1 MSATRRRFLQSAL
14 AGSAL
19 LSSSAT
25 VPQLLAQ
32 TAAASRAPSNKQSG
46 EKILVVVQLTGG
58 NDGLNTVIPFA
69 DPAYAKNRI
78 ALGIDKSTV
87 LKLDGAV
94 GLHPNMKGFAELFNK
109 GKLAVVQG
117 VGYPNPDRSHFSS
130 MDIWHTAQHNQTG
143 ERNVERQ
150 RDGWLG
156 RVAELAP
163 RAAGQAATALHL
175 GASPLPLALVSR
187 SATVPSVDSLDGFRL
202 RSESAAQ
209 LEKLAAAERDEPSD
223 MLQFLQRTTLG
234 AYDSSRRVQAALAS
248 QKSGAKY
255 PGHGLAGKL
264 KPIAQLIDAG
274 LETRV
279 YYVALDGFDTHANQR
294 QTHANLL
301 TQLSESVSA
310 FVADLEQRGHA
321 ERTCVLMFSEFGR
334 RVKENA
340 SQGTDHGTA
349 GPIFLAGGNVKPGLI
364 GKHPALDDLDR
375 EGDLKFHTDFRR
387 AYAAVLDNWLGI
399 KSAKVLRETYEPL
412 PLFN

>member
-1 MSATRRRFLQSAL
+1 MSASRRRFLQSAL
-14 AGSAL
+14 ANSALCSSAL
-19 LSSSAT
+19 LSTSAA
-25 VPQLLAQ
+25 VPRLLAD
-32 TAAASRAPSNKQSG
+32 TAAVSRTKAG

-58 NDGLNTVIPFA
+58 NDGLNTVVPFA

-87 LKLDGAV
+87 LKLDAAV
-94 GLHPNMKGFAELFNK
+94 GLHPNLKGFSDLFNK

-130 MDIWHTAQHNQTG
+130 MDIWHTG

-163 RAAGQAATALHL
+163 RAAGQAAAALHL

-187 SATVPSVDSLDGFRL
+187 SAAVPSVDLLDGFRL
-202 RSESAAQ
+202 RTESAAQ
-209 LEKLAAAERDEPSD
+209 LEKLAAAERDDPSD

-255 PGHGLAGKL
+255 PGHGLANKL

-349 GPIFLAGGNVKPGLI
+349 GPIFLAGGNVKAGLI

-387 AYAAVLDNWLGI
+387 VYAAVLDNWLGI
-399 KSAKVLRETYEPL
+399 ASREVLRAAYEPL
-412 PLFN
+412 QLFN

>member
-1 MSATRRRFLQSAL
+1 MSASRRRFLQSAL

-32 TAAASRAPSNKQSG
+32 TAAVSRTKAG

-58 NDGLNTVIPFA
+58 NDGLNTVVPFA

-87 LKLDGAV
+87 LKLDAAV
-94 GLHPNMKGFAELFNK
+94 GLHPNLKGFAELFNK

-130 MDIWHTAQHNQTG
+130 MDIWHTG

-163 RAAGQAATALHL
+163 RTAGEAAAALHL

-187 SATVPSVDSLDGFRL
+187 SAAVPSVDSLDGFRL

-209 LEKLAAAERDEPSD
+209 LEKLAAAERDDPSD

-248 QKSGAKY
+248 RKSGAKY
-255 PGHGLAGKL
+255 PGHGLANKL

-279 YYVALDGFDTHANQR
+279 YYVSLDGFDTHANQR

-387 AYAAVLDNWLGI
+387 VYAAVLDNWLGI
-399 KSAKVLRETYEPL
+399 ASRDVLRAAYEPL